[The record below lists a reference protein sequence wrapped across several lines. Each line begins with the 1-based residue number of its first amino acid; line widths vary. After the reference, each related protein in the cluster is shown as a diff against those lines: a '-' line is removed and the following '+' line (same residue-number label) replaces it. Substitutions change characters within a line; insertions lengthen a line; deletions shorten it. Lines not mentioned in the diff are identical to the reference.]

1 MRGDRHGVLGVQ
13 RFCWASISGHIRAI
27 NELHDDVEQAVL
39 RLAKII
45 DTHDAGMGELAIAR
59 ASFLKRSAKLA
70 SASSSRVGEDLDG
83 DGAVQRDLRSLVNRA
98 HAATPSS
105 AVISYCGSSA
115 FCSSSAVGG
124 CQLTS
129 GLFRR
134 WLRLASGDIFFLHP
148 LSVKLGLVLACA
160 FVFAGPVFS
169 APAEEPRADDPGA
182 SPEIALLRLG
192 YERGLIE
199 ASLAPVKQQITTL
212 AMLEKQ
218 FAAARD
224 YDAAITA
231 RDERKRLQGELTRLD
246 KDLLLLQTREQ
257 ALKTALLPD
266 RVKLPLESATL
277 KELRFEGGA
286 ITGWSKTG
294 AAATWK
300 LPSLPAGGYEVL
312 LRYRCGAAEGGTL
325 LVKETRYS
333 LTATIESTLK
343 GPEERNAGTLK
354 ISDGSGTLHA
364 GGGVSRHQQPH
375 ATAGRGTRACVEMMN
390 CRLPIWIAA
399 LPAWA
404 CLGLHAQTP
413 PPPRHRSPPRSSLS
427 IRAAAP
433 DHD

>member
-1 MRGDRHGVLGVQ
+1 
-13 RFCWASISGHIRAI
+13 
-27 NELHDDVEQAVL
+27 
-39 RLAKII
+39 
-45 DTHDAGMGELAIAR
+45 
-59 ASFLKRSAKLA
+59 
-70 SASSSRVGEDLDG
+70 
-83 DGAVQRDLRSLVNRA
+83 
-98 HAATPSS
+98 
-105 AVISYCGSSA
+105 
-115 FCSSSAVGG
+115 
-124 CQLTS
+124 
-129 GLFRR
+129 
-134 WLRLASGDIFFLHP
+134 
-148 LSVKLGLVLACA
+148 VKLGLVLACA

-182 SPEIALLRLG
+182 SPEISLLRLG

-343 GPEERNAGTLK
+343 GPEERNVGTLK
-354 ISDGSGTLHA
+354 ISDGGGMLTLA
-364 GGGVSRHQQPH
+364 AQSLVTNNLMQLLGVEL
-375 ATAGRGTRACVEMMN
+375 AACLDDDEFR
-390 CRLPIWIAA
+390 RLPVLLIAA
-399 LPAWA
+399 CMPAHAWA
-404 CLGLHAQTP
+404 LHAQTP
-413 PPPRHRSPPRSSLS
+413 LPAPATGTRHAHHHARCVAYAR
-427 IRAAAP
+427 
-433 DHD
+433 